1 MNHPQPDHR
10 ASSNRVIKW
19 VLAALALILLYFFV
33 TRFLPRWWAN
43 RVVAIVDARVTVG
56 WLFGI
61 FIGFLFTLAPLL
73 VVWFGVRSRSQRRT
87 WRGWLGWVL
96 AAIVAAAPNLM
107 TLGIVIGVSNA
118 ARDAGQKL
126 NTSGDGFRSGTVLGV
141 ALALA
146 GALFTVYLIRS
157 RRSARSQ
164 NRQLRAE
171 VRAPERD
178 IARDGRQHNGDAAD
192 GQG

>member
-1 MNHPQPDHR
+1 MNHPQNDPR
-10 ASSNRVIKW
+10 AASNKVIKW
-19 VLAALALILLYFFV
+19 VLGVLAAIVAYLFV

-43 RVVAIVDARVTVG
+43 RVIAIVDARVTVG

-61 FIGFLFTLAPLL
+61 FIGFVFTIAPLL
-73 VVWFGVRSRSQRRT
+73 ALWFGVRSRSERRT
-87 WRGWLGWVL
+87 WRGWVGWLLVAVVL
-96 AAIVAAAPNLM
+96 AAPNLM

-141 ALALA
+141 ALAVV
-146 GALFTVYLIRS
+146 GVLFTLYLLRS

-171 VRAPERD
+171 
-178 IARDGRQHNGDAAD
+178 ARDLARDAGTDA
-192 GQG
+192 GEPLG